1 MHKECKKP
9 SVYSIFIGGRD
20 PESLP
25 PAPPSPPNSSS
36 AGGRRVLVGGSDVEI
51 VDEMMTSSSRKSS
64 AAKAEK
70 KRGSALSLH
79 TFQASGGLWPMDQ
92 ISIKT
97 PNPKCRLFLKIVQ

>member
-1 MHKECKKP
+1 MHKKAKKH
-9 SVYSIFIGGRD
+9 VYSVSIGGRD

-36 AGGRRVLVGGSDVEI
+36 AGGGRRVLVGGSDVEI

-79 TFQASGGLWPMDQ
+79 TFQASGGLAHGSNIYKDTRP
-92 ISIKT
+92 
-97 PNPKCRLFLKIVQ
+97 